1 MGLLACEVFGEQL
14 PDAAH
19 HHGELQDLCG
29 LGLLAE
35 LLAVALLD
43 VLLRD
48 LLEPIAERPVLK
60 ARLGKVRDRVR
71 VRVGVGVR

>member
-1 MGLLACEVFGEQL
+1 MGLLSCEVFGELL
-14 PDAAH
+14 PDAVH
-19 HHGELQDLCG
+19 HHAELQDLCG

>member
-1 MGLLACEVFGEQL
+1 MGLLACEVFGELL
-14 PDAAH
+14 PDAVH

-35 LLAVALLD
+35 LLAVAPID
-43 VLLRD
+43 VLLRGP
-48 LLEPIAERPVLK
+48 LEPIAERPVLK
-60 ARLGKVRDRVR
+60 ARLGKVRDRIR